1 MLTASGMCSLV
12 SKNPQ
17 ELKKAN
23 FFLYIFME
31 VFYVFVLICAI
42 VAMDN
47 INKNKNYDEYKFNK
61 AAISCIIIFT
71 FIPYILPMIIKF
83 GLISSKILNMLTYIG
98 LGASCSSSNFLMA
111 EIWNASDTAGG
122 SVLEERKSITLI
134 LFFLYNLFFGFLT
147 AFNYT
152 RKKRANSVMGLGIIF
167 LIYNF
172 FKIMAIVCKIL
183 GGKNGIDSSLY
194 AKTVNNIRFELGK
207 GEENDLRSEEK
218 SLKKNSQVYNSGINY
233 EDNNNYENNNNNI
246 NEEY

>member
-1 MLTASGMCSLV
+1 
-12 SKNPQ
+12 
-17 ELKKAN
+17 
-23 FFLYIFME
+23 
-31 VFYVFVLICAI
+31 
-42 VAMDN
+42 
-47 INKNKNYDEYKFNK
+47 
-61 AAISCIIIFT
+61 
-71 FIPYILPMIIKF
+71 MIIKF

-207 GEENDLRSEEK
+207 GEENDLRSKKK